1 MQKHQILSCK
11 FVFERWRILS
21 NIANPWNIYNVQ
33 QKYRGAKCSLVAV
46 LPSPFSLLRERM
58 GQKSPKLTG
67 GRAAFIQGT
76 GQMQIKTGCQHR
88 LALDGCGCSQ
98 PSCLPCSPDEPSVP
112 PSAGW
117 DYFMKQLLNQ
127 QRFPPLISNEGVLKF
142 LFKSEGVTLEGM
154 GDFLKTSF
162 RSRRQVRKQNGCE
175 RLLRRNKQPSI
186 IQVSVF
192 AVWGNRGSVCCQVRD
207 NSNPLRCF
215 GGAGTGGR
223 FL

>member
-1 MQKHQILSCK
+1 MFSC
-11 FVFERWRILS
+11 S
-21 NIANPWNIYNVQ
+21 
-33 QKYRGAKCSLVAV
+33 CSPLYLFLVKGENGSEITQTHWGPCCV
-46 LPSPFSLLRERM
+46 HPR
-58 GQKSPKLTG
+58 
-67 GRAAFIQGT
+67 T
-76 GQMQIKTGCQHR
+76 GQMQIKTGCQNR

-112 PSAGW
+112 PSAGS

-127 QRFPPLISNEGVLKF
+127 QRFSPLISNEGVLKF
-142 LFKSEGVTLEGM
+142 PFKSEGVTLEGM

-192 AVWGNRGSVCCQVRD
+192 AV
-207 NSNPLRCF
+207 
-215 GGAGTGGR
+215 
-223 FL
+223 